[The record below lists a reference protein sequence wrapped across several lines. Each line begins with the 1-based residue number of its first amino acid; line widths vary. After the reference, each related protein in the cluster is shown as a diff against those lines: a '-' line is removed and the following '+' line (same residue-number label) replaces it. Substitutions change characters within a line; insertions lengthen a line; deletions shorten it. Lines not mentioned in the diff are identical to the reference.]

1 MDKTS
6 KAQALILVL
15 FGAMGVWAQ
24 DLTVTLSYNVRLAP
38 LVTNIFNNNIC
49 KSTQRHLA
57 RLMNHMTE
65 TSIL

>member
-1 MDKTS
+1 MNETS

-38 LVTNIFNNNIC
+38 LVINILNIIIFV
-49 KSTQRHLA
+49 KAHKGT
-57 RLMNHMTE
+57 
-65 TSIL
+65 

>member
-1 MDKTS
+1 MDETS

-38 LVTNIFNNNIC
+38 LVINIFNIIFV
-49 KSTQRHLA
+49 KAHKGDHVGYPTPRQ
-57 RLMNHMTE
+57 
-65 TSIL
+65 